1 MKTYPE
7 SVEEKL
13 GFDVLRARLAGY
25 LLSPMGRSH
34 LDVRQPTA
42 DPAVI
47 REALGQVA
55 AFQDIFRFDDTAPL
69 YPVGDI
75 RPQLKQLVPEG
86 ATTEPEILLQIR
98 RVLEMLR
105 TLRSFFAD
113 RKEQY
118 AGLFE
123 ILAPVVPLPGLE
135 KRIAEVVEDDGSIKD
150 SASPELRRL
159 RKKHIAA
166 QSRLRT
172 NLMTELHKSMGEGF
186 TTEAQPTLRSGRM
199 VIPVRA
205 EAKRKVKGFVHDVS
219 ATGQTVYI
227 EPASCLELNN
237 EIRSIEA
244 EEHHEVRRIML
255 EVAGMV
261 RRHLPEIQ
269 EGLVIFGE
277 IDLIQ
282 AKARLANRLE
292 AYCTQISESGEI
304 DIRDG
309 RNPVL
314 QLHLLSQQGSESASD
329 VARSLVPLDLKMDK
343 NTRTLILTGPNAGGK
358 TVAMKT
364 VGLFALM
371 LAYGIPLP
379 ADELSA
385 FPIYSQLI
393 VDLGDEQSIEN
404 DLSTFSSHVANL
416 RHMTTRANDSTL
428 VLIDEAGTGTD
439 PAEGA
444 ALAQVIF
451 ETLTEKGATTIA
463 TTHHGALKVFAH
475 NTPLVENGSMQ
486 FDQDSLTPTY
496 KLLMGIPGSSYAFEI
511 ASRMGLDHAILEQSR
526 ALLGSQ
532 ASRME
537 DLLTSLES
545 RNASLAS
552 RLREAEEALRS
563 ATDEQK
569 KYKELYDALEAQREH
584 IKGKALEEAEAVIS
598 QANAQI
604 ERTIREI
611 KESQAA
617 KTTTKEARAEL
628 ASLKEKLDREKAK
641 NARQQQRRQK
651 KSPGKA
657 KAASRPREPLQVG
670 DQVVL
675 DGGSSAAE
683 LLELSG
689 KDAVIMAGS
698 MHMRVKTSRLTKV
711 GGPQKQKV
719 TVRQV
724 QAANTGGLSALQAR
738 QRIDLRGKR
747 VEGALSEVMKLIDDA
762 IATNL
767 SRVEIVH
774 GKGTGALRHAIHD
787 YLNSSL
793 DVERF
798 EDAPW
803 EEGGP
808 GVTYAY
814 LK

>member
-1 MKTYPE
+1 MKTYPA

-25 LLSPMGRSH
+25 LLSPMGRSY
-34 LDVRQPTA
+34 LDAQQPA
-42 DPAVI
+42 DDPAGI
-47 REALGQVA
+47 REALAQVA

-86 ATTEPEILLQIR
+86 ATTEPDVLLQIR
-98 RVLEMLR
+98 RVLELLR
-105 TLRSFFAD
+105 TLRGFFAD

-118 AGLFE
+118 PGLFE
-123 ILAPVVPLPGLE
+123 ILAPVVPLPAVE
-135 KRIAEVVEDDGSIKD
+135 KRIAEIVEDDGSIKD

-159 RKKHIAA
+159 RKKRVAA
-166 QSRLRT
+166 QSRLRS
-172 NLMTELHKSMGEGF
+172 NLMAELHKSMGEGF

-244 EEHHEVRRIML
+244 EEHHELRRIML
-255 EVAGMV
+255 EVASMV
-261 RRHLPEIQ
+261 RQHLPEIRI
-269 EGLVIFGE
+269 GLDIFGE

-282 AKARLANRLE
+282 AKARLSNTLE
-292 AYCTQISESGEI
+292 AYCTQVSDSGEI
-304 DIRDG
+304 DIRAG

-314 QLHLLSQQGSESASD
+314 QLHLLAQQDTEA
-329 VARSLVPLDLKMDK
+329 ARNLVPLDLKMDK
-343 NTRTLILTGPNAGGK
+343 ATRTLILTGPNAGGK

-371 LAYGIPLP
+371 LAYGMPLP

-385 FPIYSQLI
+385 FPIYSQLV

-416 RHMTTRANDSTL
+416 RHMTTTADDSTL

-444 ALAQVIF
+444 ALAQIIF

-486 FDQDSLTPTY
+486 FDQESLTPTY

-511 ASRMGLDHAILEQSR
+511 ASRMGLDNGILEQSR
-526 ALLGSQ
+526 ALLGTQ

-537 DLLTSLES
+537 DLLTSLEA
-545 RNASLAS
+545 RNMSLES
-552 RLREAEEALRS
+552 RLKDAEEALRS
-563 ATDEQK
+563 ADEERT
-569 KYKELYDALEAQREH
+569 KYKELFDALEAQREH

-598 QANAQI
+598 KANAQI

-617 KTTTKEARAEL
+617 KSTTREARAEL
-628 ASLKEKLDREKAK
+628 ASLKEKLDREKAQNTRK
-641 NARQQQRRQK
+641 QQRRK
-651 KSPGKA
+651 KSQVKSKPT
-657 KAASRPREPLQVG
+657 SRPQQPLQVG

-675 DGGSSAAE
+675 DGGNSAAE

-689 KDAVIMAGS
+689 KNAVIMAGS
-698 MHMRVKTSRLTKV
+698 MHMRVKVSRLTKV
-711 GGPQKQKV
+711 GGPKKQQV

-724 QAANTGGLSALQAR
+724 QAANSGGLSALQAR

-747 VEGALSEVMKLIDDA
+747 VEAALSEVMKLIDDA

-787 YLNSSL
+787 YLNSSQ

-808 GVTYAY
+808 GVTYAF